1 MRLPTG
7 SRSLEG
13 VLRIRM
19 TACVGLLGLAGALGI
34 PGSSA
39 ADFPSLNVFF
49 QKDRT
54 FLLSLGDGTPV
65 GGSSAPGTTI
75 PAGTYRVNVDDAAQA
90 VMQFHLTGPG
100 VELITNM
107 TFGEDAAQT
116 LVETFQANSTYTYR
130 DDFQASL
137 VRFFSTSSTT
147 ISSGGTAGAAGGSTP
162 TKSQS
167 GGASPA
173 TSQDIVGSGVVPFRG
188 ALDAIVLKGGKL
200 SLSRNGKAVTSLK
213 TGRWTF
219 AVDDESKT
227 AGFTVKSL
235 RGKPVTV
242 TSPMFVG
249 SHSVTLTLKAGRW
262 FFFTSGGKQTTF
274 FVVS

>member
-1 MRLPTG
+1 MKAYV
-7 SRSLEG
+7 G
-13 VLRIRM
+13 VL
-19 TACVGLLGLAGALGI
+19 VLAGGLGI
-34 PGSSA
+34 PSSSA
-39 ADFPSLNVFF
+39 ADLPSLNVFF

-54 FLLSLGDGTPV
+54 FLLSLADGTPV
-65 GGSSAPGTTI
+65 GGLSAPGTTI
-75 PAGTYRVNVDDAAQA
+75 PAGTYRVNLDDTAQA

-130 DDFQASL
+130 DDFQAGF

-147 ISSGGTAGAAGGSTP
+147 ISSGGSGGGASTGSTP

-167 GGASPA
+167 SPT
-173 TSQDIVGSGVVPFRG
+173 TSKDIVGSGVVPFRG
-188 ALDAIVLKGGKL
+188 ALDAIVFKGGKL
-200 SLSRNGKAVTSLK
+200 SLSRNGKAVKFLK

-219 AVDDESKT
+219 AVDDESKR

-242 TSPMFVG
+242 TSATFVG

-262 FFFTSGGKQTTF
+262 FFFTNGGRQTTF
-274 FVVS
+274 FVVT

>member
-1 MRLPTG
+1 MK
-7 SRSLEG
+7 
-13 VLRIRM
+13 
-19 TACVGLLGLAGALGI
+19 AYVGALVLAGGLGI
-34 PGSSA
+34 PSSSA
-39 ADFPSLNVFF
+39 ADLPSLNVFF
-49 QKDRT
+49 QKDRS
-54 FLLSLGDGTPV
+54 FLLSLADGTPV

-75 PAGTYRVNVDDAAQA
+75 PAGTYRVNLDDTAQA

-100 VELITNM
+100 VELVTNM

-130 DDFQASL
+130 DDFQPGL

-147 ISSGGTAGAAGGSTP
+147 ISSAGSGGGASTGGTA
-162 TKSQS
+162 TK
-167 GGASPA
+167 GASPA

-188 ALDAIVLKGGKL
+188 ALDAIVFKGGTL
-200 SLSRNGKAVTSLK
+200 GLCRNGEAVSFLK

-219 AVDDESKT
+219 AVDDESRT

-242 TSPMFVG
+242 TSAAFVG

-274 FVVS
+274 FVVA

>member
-1 MRLPTG
+1 MKAYV
-7 SRSLEG
+7 G
-13 VLRIRM
+13 VL
-19 TACVGLLGLAGALGI
+19 VLAGALGI
-34 PGSSA
+34 PSSSA
-39 ADFPSLNVFF
+39 ADLPSLNVFF

-54 FLLSLGDGTPV
+54 FQLSLADGTPV
-65 GGSSAPGTTI
+65 GGASAPGTTI
-75 PAGTYRVNVDDAAQA
+75 PAGTYRVNVDDTAQA

-130 DDFQASL
+130 DDFQPSF

-147 ISSGGTAGAAGGSTP
+147 ISSAGSGGGASTGSTP
-162 TKSQS
+162 TKS
-167 GGASPA
+167 GASPA

-188 ALDAIVLKGGKL
+188 ALDAIVFKGGKL

-242 TSPMFVG
+242 TSAAFVG
-249 SHSVTLTLKAGRW
+249 SHSVTLMLKAGRW

>member
-1 MRLPTG
+1 
-7 SRSLEG
+7 
-13 VLRIRM
+13 M
-19 TACVGLLGLAGALGI
+19 TACVGLLVLTGALGI
-34 PGSSA
+34 PSSSA
-39 ADFPSLNVFF
+39 ADLPSLNVFF

-54 FLLSLGDGTPV
+54 FLLSLADGTPV
-65 GGSSAPGTTI
+65 GGPSAPGTTI
-75 PAGTYRVNVDDAAQA
+75 PAGTYRVNVDDTAQA

-130 DDFQASL
+130 DDFQPSL

-147 ISSGGTAGAAGGSTP
+147 ISSGVSGGGASTGSTA

-188 ALDAIVLKGGKL
+188 ALDAIVFKGGKL
-200 SLSRNGKAVTSLK
+200 TLSRNGKSVTSLK

-242 TSPMFVG
+242 TSAAFVG
-249 SHSVTLTLKAGRW
+249 SHSVTLTLRAGRW

>member
-1 MRLPTG
+1 MK
-7 SRSLEG
+7 
-13 VLRIRM
+13 
-19 TACVGLLGLAGALGI
+19 ACVGLLVLAGLFGI
-34 PGSSA
+34 PSSNA
-39 ADFPSLNVFF
+39 ADPPALNVFF

-54 FLLSLGDGTPV
+54 FLLSLADGTPV
-65 GGSSAPGTTI
+65 GGLSAPGTTI
-75 PAGTYRVNVDDAAQA
+75 PAGSYRVNLDDTAQA
-90 VMQFHLTGPG
+90 VMQFHLAGPG

-116 LVETFQANSTYTYR
+116 LVETFQPNSTYTYR
-130 DDFQASL
+130 DDFQPSL
-137 VRFFSTSSTT
+137 VRFFSTTSTT
-147 ISSGGTAGAAGGSTP
+147 ISSAGTGGGTSAGSTA
-162 TKSQS
+162 TK

-188 ALDAIVLKGGKL
+188 ALDAIVFKGGKL
-200 SLSRNGKAVTSLK
+200 SLSRNGKAVASLK

-219 AVDDESKT
+219 AVDDESKA

-235 RGKPVTV
+235 RGKPVSV
-242 TSPMFVG
+242 TSAAFVG
-249 SHSVTLTLKAGRW
+249 SHSVTVLLKPGRW

>member
-1 MRLPTG
+1 
-7 SRSLEG
+7 
-13 VLRIRM
+13 M
-19 TACVGLLGLAGALGI
+19 TACVGLLVLVGALGI
-34 PGSSA
+34 PSSGA
-39 ADFPSLNVFF
+39 ADLPSLNVFF

-54 FLLSLGDGTPV
+54 FLLSLADGTPV

-75 PAGTYRVNVDDAAQA
+75 PAGTYRVNVDDTAQA
-90 VMQFHLTGPG
+90 VMQFHLAGPG

-130 DDFQASL
+130 DDFQPSL
-137 VRFFSTSSTT
+137 VRYFSTSSTT
-147 ISSGGTAGAAGGSTP
+147 ISSGGSGGGASTGSTP

-167 GGASPA
+167 AGASPA
-173 TSQDIVGSGVVPFRG
+173 TSQDIVGSGVAPFRG
-188 ALDAIVLKGGKL
+188 ALDGIVFKGGKL
-200 SLSRNGKAVTSLK
+200 SLTRNGKAVTSLK

-235 RGKPVTV
+235 RGEPFTV
-242 TSPMFVG
+242 TSAGFVG
-249 SHSVTLTLKAGRW
+249 SHSVTLMLRAGRW
-262 FFFTSGGKQTTF
+262 FFFTGGGKQTTF